1 MNLRDQAKKMA
12 ALAIEETPGNHAE
25 LTRAYTV
32 MIKLKH
38 LTGDLKGAQD
48 QFSNALEPVQ
58 WHLGPI
64 HPLLCDTYMTMTEIL
79 DDLGEN
85 AQAVETLQNC
95 VALVRDC
102 FGKISLLYADIRRQQ
117 GILMYAA
124 KPEDDQAIIG
134 VLEDAFFVYEK
145 HFQDPV
151 DDVPVYKDYAAEC
164 CYLLATLH
172 TQISECQAM
181 ETAYSIALNGLSLRK
196 EVLPPNH
203 EDIMKSFLQLGNLS
217 RDLGEHYRAV
227 DYYKPGLAILKNFRD
242 DDHIDQIRS
251 VTQAMLQLYIQTLPL
266 EKHNIIDKTMKRF
279 SLQWPRFALLTK
291 TVPPEQSSDTPSDAA
306 APPSEDVSD
315 ESALLMF
322 AMKKLF
328 QLDPIEYT
336 DQLIEKTELEF
347 QDYRKQYNLNF
358 AGTLY
363 SHRFVDSLPQDIRQQ
378 TEALATKFRV
388 HSLEDRAQKLLDLS
402 QQCDSQ
408 VLKLLLELAR
418 SPSKASDEQVA
429 ADEDS
434 TSKWKKVLEEQQ
446 NKQIQEKQMQD
457 RLVEELFE
465 ISTNDEWFQAWDES
479 EDESDWE
486 VSSADESGLD
496 AEQSDGG
503 RRRSAKRS
511 SEVLEDVRR
520 EDGVMTSL
528 DSRVSSVFATK
539 KMEMMKMHET
549 RQQET
554 RALEFSQEV
563 ETRDE
568 ILRRYHPE
576 IGVSEEDAGMMEI
589 DEVKDPRK
597 EEMLYRSGSF
607 MSEQW

>member
-1 MNLRDQAKKMA
+1 MNLRDQAKKLA

-102 FGKISLLYADIRRQQ
+102 FGKTSLLYADIRRQQ

-203 EDIMKSFLQLGNLS
+203 ENIMKSFLQLGNLS

-242 DDHIDQIRS
+242 DDHIDQ
-251 VTQAMLQLYIQTLPL
+251 
-266 EKHNIIDKTMKRF
+266 
-279 SLQWPRFALLTK
+279 
-291 TVPPEQSSDTPSDAA
+291 
-306 APPSEDVSD
+306 
-315 ESALLMF
+315 
-322 AMKKLF
+322 
-328 QLDPIEYT
+328 LDPIEYT

-358 AGTLY
+358 AGTPIPVYYFPICTMAPVPAWTREWRPLVRQLCARIGSRKDPEDDVEVLNHQETLLLQADRVVGQLY

-511 SEVLEDVRR
+511 SEVLEDVGR

-539 KMEMMKMHET
+539 EMEMVKMHET

-568 ILRRYHPE
+568 ILRRYHPK

-607 MSEQW
+607 MSKQW